1 MKKKDVIGKGHT
13 TVFTITLPMT
23 EGRNHKKM
31 QITISPN
38 YWPMT
43 RVETARQHFI
53 LCIKFNPNYWLLI
66 WNIFLQW

>member
-38 YWPMT
+38 Y
-43 RVETARQHFI
+43 
-53 LCIKFNPNYWLLI
+53 
-66 WNIFLQW
+66 